1 MSRGIILPVL
11 IGIVVLGIFGLF
23 SEAEATSFILSDQ
36 TTCLALPA
44 TTTWIAA
51 SNTCELS
58 DTLTI
63 GSGDTLQIQNTAE
76 LLVKRVGASQGTLYI
91 DGGSLTNDG
100 GTITIILGG
109 IFRIDNGALVSNI
122 NDATITSGSIWNI
135 RGGSSLTNDATSTI
149 ETDNQFFIFEAGT
162 TVTNNGTFTNLA
174 NTFRIAF
181 GGTFSNVGTLTNSG
195 TITIQSTFVNSGT
208 ITNNG
213 AILVEC
219 GNFTNTGTINGTP
232 VDLAFCWTGGGVD
245 SSWFTPANWNQNA
258 VPPTNAKVIIK
269 NIGSSPHIDS
279 NLSFTGTIDIDFNE
293 LIIDAGSTL
302 TNEGTIFNGGL
313 AFLGTTKIRVD
324 GGLVNNNLIKND
336 QLIVNNG
343 IFTNNGNVEPVC
355 CLGELHNSGTF
366 TNSVTGYIKTGLNNF
381 EEGVFNNL
389 GTYDM
394 NRSTNDNAGTFNNQA
409 GGILNINNDLFNKN
423 GASIENSATININ
436 HALTNPGDLINEA
449 GATII
454 NNPVGTITITATTSS
469 VTNDGFILTFGTFT
483 NGGTVTN
490 NNLIC
495 GIITGNPVSNI
506 PLVAS
511 CDSDSDGFLAG
522 VDCDDSDAAI
532 NPGVVEIPYDGIDQD
547 CDGSD
552 LTDVDGDTYDST
564 LVGGLDCNDNVAAI
578 NPGAVEIPYDGIDQD
593 CDGSDLTDVDADGF
607 DSSVVMGGDC
617 NDADAM
623 IFPGAQEFVNG
634 IDDDCDTE
642 VDEGLDVDGDT
653 FLDATFGGDDCDDTN
668 ATVFPGAAE
677 LWDGVDNDC
686 DGVVDNGFVI
696 SLAKG
701 QSPEVNTF
709 LSYGNLPEKSQPGVS
724 NIEISIQYGS
734 TTDPDSFTATM
745 NGIPIENLFNPIPDG
760 RETISIV
767 LEPGRNVLILSIE
780 GEKSNGKI
788 SKDTDRLTFVS

>member
-1 MSRGIILPVL
+1 MESKDLLAITFS
-11 IGIVVLGIFGLF
+11 IVILGIFGLF

-76 LLVKRVGASQGTLYI
+76 LLVKQVGASQGTLDI

-162 TVTNNGTFTNLA
+162 TVTNNGIFTNLA

-181 GGTFSNVGTLTNSG
+181 GGTFSNVGTLTNLG
-195 TITIQSTFVNSGT
+195 IITIQSTFVNSGT

-213 AILVEC
+213 AILNEC

-232 VDLAFCWTGGGVD
+232 VNSAFCWTGGGVG

-258 VPPTNAKVIIK
+258 VPSTNAKVIIK
-269 NIGSSPHIDS
+269 NTGSSPHIDS
-279 NLSFTGTIDIDFNE
+279 NLSFTGTIDIDFND

-313 AFLGTTKIRVD
+313 AFFGTTKIRVD

-343 IFTNNGNVEPVC
+343 IFTNNGNIEVTC
-355 CLGELHNSGTF
+355 CLGELRNSGTF
-366 TNSVTGYIKTGLNNF
+366 TNSATGYVRNGLNNLGA
-381 EEGVFNNL
+381 GVFNNL

-394 NRSTNDNAGTFNNQA
+394 DRSTNDNAGTFNNQA

-423 GASIENSATININ
+423 GALIENSATININ

-449 GATII
+449 GAIII

-483 NGGTVTN
+483 NGGTVIN
-490 NNLIC
+490 NNFIC

-511 CDSDSDGFLAG
+511 C
-522 VDCDDSDAAI
+522 
-532 NPGVVEIPYDGIDQD
+532 
-547 CDGSD
+547 GSD
-552 LTDVDGDTYDST
+552 IDGDTYDST
-564 LVGGLDCNDNVAAI
+564 LVGGLDCNDFDAAI
-578 NPGAVEIPYDGIDQD
+578 NPGAVEIPYDFLDND
-593 CDGSDLTDVDADGF
+593 CDGFDLTDVDADGF
-607 DSSVVMGGDC
+607 DSIVVMGGTDC

-623 IFPGAQEFVNG
+623 IFPGATELFNG
-634 IDDDCDTE
+634 VDDDCDGIIDNGVTAE
-642 VDEGLDVDGDT
+642 DVLNDLIDDVKDLGDDDILNNGQENSLTKKLENIIAKLNKEKTNVACNQLGAFENQVLDFIVNGVLSASEGQELLDVTSD
-653 FLDATFGGDDCDDTN
+653 
-668 ATVFPGAAE
+668 V
-677 LWDGVDNDC
+677 
-686 DGVVDNGFVI
+686 
-696 SLAKG
+696 K
-701 QSPEVNTF
+701 NT
-709 LSYGNLPEKSQPGVS
+709 LGC
-724 NIEISIQYGS
+724 
-734 TTDPDSFTATM
+734 
-745 NGIPIENLFNPIPDG
+745 
-760 RETISIV
+760 
-767 LEPGRNVLILSIE
+767 
-780 GEKSNGKI
+780 
-788 SKDTDRLTFVS
+788 